1 MSKATFIISFDCEG
15 KWGMV
20 DLSQN
25 NSQLFSNERLNNAY
39 SDIISIMKHYN
50 IKGTFGFV
58 GAFTMTQEEYFNNT
72 HLFNELI
79 INNKPYLKSFLI
91 DAENKIFDGWMNPK
105 TLDIVRTN
113 KNHEIA
119 SHGFSHLP
127 LSESIID
134 QKTFLDEMSK
144 MKKIMES
151 KNIRIKTLIYPRNKV
166 GFTSELSQFGIK
178 GYREDFFGSNSPLFG
193 KTKSFMSEF
202 NIFQKAQKHSK
213 YQNPIKIP
221 SGYFLNWRSHY
232 REKIPVSITTKRWEN
247 IVKNAIQ
254 NNSVIHLWTHPHNF
268 ITGKNQ
274 FMLFEKILK
283 IVSEARNQNKL
294 NIMTQNEYCLSI
306 LNENKVY

>member
-151 KNIRIKTLIYPRNKV
+151 KNIRIKGLW
-166 GFTSELSQFGIK
+166 
-178 GYREDFFGSNSPLFG
+178 SN
-193 KTKSFMSEF
+193 
-202 NIFQKAQKHSK
+202 
-213 YQNPIKIP
+213 
-221 SGYFLNWRSHY
+221 FL
-232 REKIPVSITTKRWEN
+232 
-247 IVKNAIQ
+247 
-254 NNSVIHLWTHPHNF
+254 
-268 ITGKNQ
+268 
-274 FMLFEKILK
+274 
-283 IVSEARNQNKL
+283 
-294 NIMTQNEYCLSI
+294 
-306 LNENKVY
+306 